1 MPCPGKG
8 LPRCARHCRH
18 EGRVRPGLFAWR
30 KGGHGG
36 RPVWPWTVSESA
48 LSVRRGG
55 GVPIPTSCITPLS
68 ARFPGGSP
76 SLKNARGPHCRLR
89 RDSLGSGAGAVRP
102 SPPGRTDP
110 SLKSHLALPSGRKFL
125 AERLDFGGGPDVREG
140 DARAESR
147 KGRSFRGRDEESPRR
162 AGGFFLA
169 NAGSGAAE

>member
-8 LPRCARHCRH
+8 FPRCARHCRH

-55 GVPIPTSCITPLS
+55 GVPIPTSCITSPS
-68 ARFPGGSP
+68 ARFSSSGASS
-76 SLKNARGPHCRLR
+76 SLRNARGPHCRLR
-89 RDSLGSGAGAVRP
+89 RASLGSGAGAVRP

-125 AERLDFGGGPDVREG
+125 AERLDFGGPRRPGG
-140 DARAESR
+140 GRA
-147 KGRSFRGRDEESPRR
+147 GRVPTGAFLPRRDEESPRKR
-162 AGGFFLA
+162 RGLFPC
-169 NAGSGAAE
+169 